1 MSVKVG
7 VLILHG
13 IGNQDETYA
22 DDFMHSLKHSFG
34 QKIASFHHAPETQIE
49 MVPVFWGGVFNEREE
64 DLWTSMDKKISLNY
78 APLRQ
83 FVIRFFG
90 DAIAYQPA
98 PISSSHL
105 NPNYERVHETVAKGL
120 HTLRNKAG
128 DQTPLSVVSH
138 SLGTV
143 IASNYFYDLQFIP
156 EKIPDSIKS
165 LKSNN
170 PLENGETLSSFYT
183 MGTPMPLWTLR
194 YSDFDSPIR
203 VPSPHFKKHCSHVQ
217 GEWVNFYDQDD
228 VIAFPLK
235 TLNEEYSRS
244 VTKDIEVNTGNLF
257 ASWSP
262 LSHLYYFKTDK
273 IIDHI
278 SSSLSKLWK
287 TINKVNG

>member
-22 DDFMHSLKHSFG
+22 DDFMQALNRSFG
-34 QKIASFHHAPETQIE
+34 TKIASHHHSPETQLE
-49 MVPVFWGGVFNEREE
+49 MIPVFWGSVFNDREE
-64 DLWTSMDKKISLNY
+64 DLWTSVNQKISLNY
-78 APLRQ
+78 APLRK

-98 PISSSHL
+98 PAALPHL
-105 NPNYERVHETVAKGL
+105 NPNYERVHETVAKAL

-143 IASNYFYDLQFIP
+143 IASNYFYDLQY
-156 EKIPDSIKS
+156 IPDKISESIKRI
-165 LKSNN
+165 KSDN
-170 PLENGETLSSFYT
+170 PLENGETLTSFYT

-203 VPSPHFKKHCSHVQ
+203 VPSPLLKKHYSRVQ
-217 GEWVNFYDQDD
+217 GEWINFYDQDD

-257 ASWSP
+257 TSWSP

-273 IIDHI
+273 IIDSI
-278 SSSLSKLWK
+278 STSLAKLWK
-287 TINKVNG
+287 TVNNL